1 MNRTIISVIGKDHV
15 GIMAGVCNYLA
26 SHNINI
32 LDINQSI
39 SQGFFHMIMI
49 VDSTEADREFT
60 RIAEDMEELGKEI
73 SVQIKVQRE
82 EIFDLM
88 HKI

>member
-15 GIMAGVCNYLA
+15 GIMAGICNYLA
-26 SHNINI
+26 AHNINI
-32 LDINQSI
+32 LDVNQSI

-49 VDSTEADREFT
+49 VDATGSDREFSGV
-60 RIAEDMEELGKEI
+60 AGDLEELGKEM